1 MRSGLASA
9 EDRKQR
15 GVIITSDHQC
25 KSFSVKYSSPNLCF
39 PRLSESSVLK
49 KMATNNSAPPRCTLF
64 YNATIITV
72 NQRRE
77 IIQQGYIR
85 VDIDRITEIGQGKYP
100 IELPTQTQQIDCQGK
115 IIIPGLINS
124 HAHLVQSLLRG
135 LAEDLPLHN
144 WLCDAIW
151 PLEAVFADDDGYHA
165 TRLTTAEMLK
175 TGTTCFLD
183 PMLTYRA
190 GFDQVCT
197 AVSEMG
203 IRGCLVCFSESVPFY
218 FKCAGR

>member
-1 MRSGLASA
+1 MRGGLASA
-9 EDRKQR
+9 EERQRR
-15 GVIITSDHQC
+15 GVIITSDHRY
-25 KSFSVKYSSPNLCF
+25 KSLPVKYSTPQFCLV
-39 PRLSESSVLK
+39 PPSELSVLK
-49 KMATNNSAPPRCTLF
+49 MATSKPVSPRCTLF

-77 IIQQGYIR
+77 IIHEGYIR
-85 VDIDRITEIGQGKYP
+85 VDIDRITEIGKGNYP
-100 IELPTQTQQIDCQGK
+100 IELPIQTQQVDCRGK
-115 IIIPGLINS
+115 IIIPGLINA

-135 LAEDLPLHN
+135 LAEDLPLHS

-190 GFDQVCT
+190 GFDQVCA

-203 IRGCLVCFSESVPFY
+203 IRGCLVCFSLPL
-218 FKCAGR
+218 C